1 MTYFQRSI
9 PHFSSGKHIQGK
21 MILGG
26 TGRKSVIP
34 DQAVINIGIMTENE
48 HIENAQKENS
58 ALSNQVIESLEKIGI
73 LKNDIQTLSYTIQPI
88 YDFVEGQSIF
98 RAYQIK
104 HIFEVTVHDLN
115 KVATVYEAS
124 VAAGA
129 NMSGGVRFE
138 VSNVAFYYQ
147 EALQLAMKDATDK
160 ALKLGQQIG
169 VKIILPPAKITEEP
183 TLISPRE
190 VALSYST
197 DIPLQA
203 APPIQ
208 RSTLEIQAK
217 ITVIFHY

>member
-9 PHFSSGKHIQGK
+9 PHFSSGKHIQGQ

-26 TGRKSVIP
+26 TGRKSMIP
-34 DQAVINIGIMTENE
+34 DQAVINIGVMTENK
-48 HIENAQKENS
+48 HVENAQKEN
-58 ALSNQVIESLEKIGI
+58 ANLSNQVIESLKKIGI
-73 LKNDIQTLSYTIQPI
+73 LKNDTQTVSYTIQPI

-115 KVATVYEAS
+115 KVAAVYEAS

-138 VSNVAFYYQ
+138 VSNVAVYYQ

-169 VKIILPPAKITEEP
+169 VKIMLPPAKITEEP
-183 TLISPRE
+183 TSISPRE
-190 VALSYST
+190 LALSFSA

-208 RSTLEIQAK
+208 RSELEIQAK
-217 ITVIFHY
+217 ITAIFHY

>member
-1 MTYFQRSI
+1 MTS
-9 PHFSSGKHIQGK
+9 
-21 MILGG
+21 
-26 TGRKSVIP
+26 
-34 DQAVINIGIMTENE
+34 
-48 HIENAQKENS
+48 
-58 ALSNQVIESLEKIGI
+58 
-73 LKNDIQTLSYTIQPI
+73 QTLSYTIQPI

-104 HIFEVTVHDLN
+104 HILEVTVHDLN

-129 NMSGGVRFE
+129 NVSGGVRFE
-138 VSNVAFYYQ
+138 VSNVAVYYQ
-147 EALQLAMKDATDK
+147 EALQLAMNDATDK

-169 VKIILPPAKITEEP
+169 VKIMLPPAKITEEP
-183 TLISPRE
+183 TSISPRE

-208 RSTLEIQAK
+208 RSALEIQAK
-217 ITVIFHY
+217 ITAIFHY